1 MQSLRQKEN
10 LYLGQVIVVLF
21 RVVVIDF
28 QVLQEEEVDTENED
42 MTTGGLEDNIPHNI
56 LNTGVTP
63 TTNKLLMVTIPEVIL
78 LEAEAVQGVV
88 LDLMKNIFVTQ
99 DMPTSILMVGM
110 DLLSSIIHE
119 AIRIEIT
126 ILSTQEV
133 NQVTVITTDV

>member
-1 MQSLRQKEN
+1 
-10 LYLGQVIVVLF
+10 
-21 RVVVIDF
+21 VIDF

-42 MTTGGLEDNIPHNI
+42 MTTGGLEDIIPHNI

-88 LDLMKNIFVTQ
+88 LDLMKNTFVTQ
-99 DMPTSILMVGM
+99 DMPTSNLMVGM

-119 AIRIEIT
+119 ATRIEIT